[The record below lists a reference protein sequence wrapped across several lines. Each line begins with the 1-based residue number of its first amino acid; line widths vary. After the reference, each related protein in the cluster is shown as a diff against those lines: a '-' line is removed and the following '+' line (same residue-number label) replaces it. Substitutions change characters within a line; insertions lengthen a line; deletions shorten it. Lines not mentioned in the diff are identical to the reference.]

1 MEIFGHIDGPV
12 LGDFVR
18 IDPTHNSALVELLLG
33 TQAKR
38 TLDIVQ
44 SANRRIVIFRG
55 KDGDGEYMGW
65 RTIRT
70 PQSATGLEVVAEHV
84 L

>member
-1 MEIFGHIDGPV
+1 MQIFGHIDGPV

-18 IDPTHNSALVELLLG
+18 IDKTHNSALVELLLG
-33 TQAKR
+33 TQAKK
-38 TLDIVQ
+38 TLDIVKA
-44 SANRRIVIFRG
+44 SDRRIIIFKG

-65 RTIRT
+65 RTVRT

-84 L
+84 V